1 VLTPLTDREEA
12 RGVRGGTLYVVATP
26 LGHLGD
32 LSARATELLR
42 SVAVVAAEDTRR
54 TRSLLSHLDAHPRLV
69 SYHAHSDRRA
79 SAGILAALERNED
92 VALVTDAGTP
102 GISDPGA
109 ELVGEVRA
117 GGFRV
122 VPVPGPSAVAAA
134 LSASG
139 LPADRYVFLGFLPRK
154 GTERERLL
162 THLGSMEWT
171 AVLFEAPGRIGELLT
186 DLEAVCG
193 GSRRAF
199 VARELT
205 KVHEELVAGT
215 LAALAAGAAGL
226 EPRGEY
232 TIVVEGGGP
241 ADAVDRSDDA
251 RQAAARLLSEGL
263 TRKAVAGLLEDL
275 YDMPRNAAYRIA
287 TEVPLP

>member
-1 VLTPLTDREEA
+1 
-12 RGVRGGTLYVVATP
+12 VRGGTLYVVATP

-54 TRSLLSHLDAHPRLV
+54 TRALLSHLDAHPRLV

-79 SAGILAALERNED
+79 SSGILASLERNED

-102 GISDPGA
+102 AISDPGA

-117 GGFRV
+117 AGYRV
-122 VPVPGPSAVAAA
+122 VPVPGPSAVAAS

-139 LPADRYVFLGFLPRK
+139 LPADRYLFLGFLPRK
-154 GTERERLL
+154 GAERERLL
-162 THLGSMEWT
+162 AHLGSMEWT
-171 AVLFEAPGRIGELLT
+171 AVLFEAPGRIVELLT

-193 GSRRAF
+193 GGRRAF
-199 VARELT
+199 IARELT

-215 LAALAAGAAGL
+215 LAELAGSAAGL

-232 TIVVEGGGP
+232 TVVVEGAGPVEP
-241 ADAVDRSDDA
+241 ADRGKEA
-251 RQAAARLLSEGL
+251 RRAAARLLAEGL
-263 TRKAVAGLLEDL
+263 SRKAVAGVLEEL
-275 YDMPRNAAYRIA
+275 YDLPRNTSYRIA

>member
-1 VLTPLTDREEA
+1 
-12 RGVRGGTLYVVATP
+12 VRGGTLYVVATP

-54 TRSLLSHLDAHPRLV
+54 TRALLSHLDAHPRLV

-79 SAGILAALERNED
+79 SSGILASLERNED

-102 GISDPGA
+102 AISDPGA

-117 GGFRV
+117 AGYRV

-139 LPADRYVFLGFLPRK
+139 LPADRYLFLGFLPRK
-154 GTERERLL
+154 GAERERLL
-162 THLGSMEWT
+162 AHLGSMEWT
-171 AVLFEAPGRIGELLT
+171 AVLFEAPGRIVELLT

-193 GSRRAF
+193 GGRRAF
-199 VARELT
+199 IARELT

-215 LAALAAGAAGL
+215 LAELAGSAAGL

-232 TIVVEGGGP
+232 TVVVEGAGPVEP
-241 ADAVDRSDDA
+241 ADRGKEA
-251 RQAAARLLSEGL
+251 RRAAARLLAEGL
-263 TRKAVAGLLEDL
+263 SRKAVAGVLEEL
-275 YDMPRNAAYRIA
+275 YDLPRNTSYRIA

>member
-1 VLTPLTDREEA
+1 
-12 RGVRGGTLYVVATP
+12 VRGGTLYVVATP

-54 TRSLLSHLDAHPRLV
+54 TRALLSHLDAHPRLV

-79 SAGILAALERNED
+79 SSGILASLERNED

-102 GISDPGA
+102 AISDPGA
-109 ELVGEVRA
+109 ELVGEARA
-117 GGFRV
+117 AGYRV

-139 LPADRYVFLGFLPRK
+139 LPADRYLFLGFLPRK
-154 GTERERLL
+154 GAERERLL
-162 THLGSMEWT
+162 AHLGSMEWT
-171 AVLFEAPGRIGELLT
+171 GVLFEAPGRIVELLT

-193 GSRRAF
+193 GGRRAF
-199 VARELT
+199 IARELT
-205 KVHEELVAGT
+205 KVHEELIAGT
-215 LAALAAGAAGL
+215 LADLAGSVAGL

-232 TIVVEGGGP
+232 TVVVEGAGPVEP
-241 ADAVDRSDDA
+241 ADRGNEA
-251 RQAAARLLSEGL
+251 RRAAARLLAEGL
-263 TRKAVAGLLEDL
+263 SRKAVAGVLEEL
-275 YDMPRNAAYRIA
+275 YDLPRNTSYRIA
-287 TEVPLP
+287 TEVPLQ